1 MAEKRWISSFDS
13 CAGEIVLLLENK
25 VLMVGLK
32 LVATTI
38 GFQKPRERGTKDQA
52 VGIVPRW

>member
-1 MAEKRWISSFDS
+1 MAEKRWILSFDS
-13 CAGEIVLLLENK
+13 CCGEIVLLFANEI
-25 VLMVGLK
+25 LMVGFK

-52 VGIVPRW
+52 VGIVPKW